1 VRRSRIETV
10 NRRKNVRLKALFS
23 MAVLGIA
30 GSALAQAPAAPP
42 APQNVVVENKT
53 ESVTVVVKE
62 TPKPPD
68 FVFELHGFTSV
79 SLWFQDAGFGLNA
92 TNPTNG
98 QLAVNVIKTFPTDT
112 PLFGADVRQT
122 RLNFSLR
129 GPQILGGAV
138 PKAVVELDFVGGDG
152 PGGFGDVSV
161 WPRLRLAYTELNWGG
176 KHIIQLGQQNMLII
190 GLIPQSLRGIAV
202 PMSYTAGTVGW
213 RQPGIFGYHTFGSD
227 VRFEFAWSIQRSGWA
242 NTLQTD
248 FINAG
253 VSSGLP
259 AFEARG
265 KLSFGKM
272 LDFWISGHWQQAD
285 RNGPGVLANDA
296 AMTTITTALG
306 TVGLKLDL
314 GMLVLQGSAWY
325 GKNAGPVWGSFF
337 TFSTINQNIFGYGG
351 WAQIGLVF
359 SKEFSL
365 WYMYGIDHPSYTD
378 IFLVNG
384 ATLRNQNGVAM
395 IRYQTGGFAFGVE
408 WLNSRTTQ
416 NHSAFINNLL
426 VGTASGSANVPV
438 AGVVQSGATAGT
450 ACVGG
455 SANPTCGL
463 ATTNTQAQL
472 NEKNVLI
479 GNQISLSANYYF

>member
-1 VRRSRIETV
+1 
-10 NRRKNVRLKALFS
+10 VRLKALFS

-30 GSALAQAPAAPP
+30 GSALAQAPA

-79 SLWFQDAGFGLNA
+79 SLWFQDAGFGLNG
-92 TNPTNG
+92 TNPVNG
-98 QLAVNVIKTFPTDT
+98 QLATNVIKTFPTDT
-112 PLFGADVRQT
+112 PLFGADIRQT
-122 RLNFSLR
+122 RLNFSVR
-129 GPQILGGAV
+129 GPQIMGGAV

-161 WPRLRLAYTELNWGG
+161 YPRLRLAYTELNWGG
-176 KHIIQLGQQNMLII
+176 KQIIQLGQQNMLII

-213 RQPGIFGYHTFGSD
+213 RQPGIWGYHTFGGD

-242 NTLQTD
+242 NSLQISN
-248 FINAG
+248 FNAG
-253 VSSGLP
+253 VASGLP

-265 KLSFGKM
+265 KLSFGKV
-272 LDFWISGHWQQAD
+272 LDFWIAGHWQQSD
-285 RNGPGVLANDA
+285 RNGAGVLANDA
-296 AMTTITTALG
+296 QMTTITTTLG

-325 GKNAGPVWGSFF
+325 GKNAAPVWGSFF
-337 TFSTINQNIFGYGG
+337 TFSTTAQDIFGYGG

-359 SKEFSL
+359 TKEFSV
-365 WYMYGIDHPSYTD
+365 WYMYGIDHPSYSD
-378 IFLVNG
+378 IFAVNG

-416 NHSAFINNLL
+416 NHQALVTSYLAPSPTGSFPTPVIGNYYNNATGAQGAAC
-426 VGTASGSANVPV
+426 VTGASPAV
-438 AGVVQSGATAGT
+438 AGS
-450 ACVGG
+450 
-455 SANPTCGL
+455 TCGIL
-463 ATTNTQAQL
+463 TTNTNAQL
-472 NEKNVLI
+472 AEKNVLI
-479 GNQISLSANYYF
+479 GNQISVSANYYF